1 MVVKVTKPYTAVEE
15 IRAMNPRGI
24 MVSPGP
30 GRPEDS
36 GISLEACE
44 KLGPEFGVFGVCM
57 VGT

>member
-36 GISLEACE
+36 GGALHVGI
-44 KLGPEFGVFGVCM
+44 KLTHSP
-57 VGT
+57 